1 MDETDYFQKRD
12 KYKEKIVDD
21 GWDALKKI
29 KTHQETKKK
38 PVPDTPEKQSEKNIN
53 QSEQFKDN

>member
-21 GWDALKKI
+21 GWNSLKKI
-29 KTHQETKKK
+29 KNKQETIKKS
-38 PVPDTPEKQSEKNIN
+38 TPEKSDQQSDKNKN
-53 QSEQFKDN
+53 QS